1 MAAENLTLIR
11 EEQAEE
17 PTFQD
22 YFTKIIKRK
31 NIVITFFI
39 ITALT
44 AAIYNIRSP
53 DIYASSAQIIIQNPV
68 NPLTNTPQPQ
78 RYAYEMYLASQVEL
92 MKSASVINAVVEKL
106 ELTSKYPQVLG
117 ADTKAAG
124 RKIRGMISIKQV
136 GDSRVFYV
144 TAESSDP
151 RLCADVANGLVDE
164 YIEKNIMAYFL
175 TSKDLIKKWFPE
187 TEEKVKVET
196 IYGKLKA
203 LSRDEMV
210 QSLPVVLKDPK
221 IAELRAKKE
230 KQERELASYSKKYT
244 DKHPKVISAKRELQM
259 AREEMKAA
267 SNKIVNDIKDT
278 VSGRFEISNVKV
290 IEYGEVPQAPIGPN
304 RKKKF
309 FF

>member
-39 ITALT
+39 IIALA

-53 DIYASSAQIIIQNPV
+53 DIYASSSQIIIQNPV

-78 RYAYEMYLASQVEL
+78 RYAYDMYSIASQVEV

-106 ELTSKYPQVLG
+106 DLTSKYPQVLG

-124 RKIRGMISIKQV
+124 RKIRDMISIKQV

-144 TAESSDP
+144 TAASSDP
-151 RLCADVANGLVDE
+151 RLSADIANGLVDE
-164 YIEKNIMAYFL
+164 YIEKNVMASFL

-196 IYGKLKA
+196 IYGKLKV

-221 IAELRAKKE
+221 IAELRAKK
-230 KQERELASYSKKYT
+230 
-244 DKHPKVISAKRELQM
+244 
-259 AREEMKAA
+259 
-267 SNKIVNDIKDT
+267 
-278 VSGRFEISNVKV
+278 
-290 IEYGEVPQAPIGPN
+290 
-304 RKKKF
+304 
-309 FF
+309 